1 MVTMLI
7 VVALDFAE
15 NRFIGKERP
24 MRSPRPAF
32 GAFLGVQ
39 SVYLLT
45 LLGCAIGGS
54 AVGDELPRYKL
65 KVGQELVYR
74 TVDPPKESDDGKGG
88 KNTSQYIV
96 EWTVNVVRQNE
107 DSTWRC
113 LFAQKGTTVRNRG
126 EKTSTYEF
134 MADGYFDLSAD
145 GRFLE
150 NQSIQPVANPTA
162 LFPPLPPDGHDP
174 KIPWEAALTLDET
187 QRKLQVDESA
197 PAQQEEW
204 QFIEV
209 PKMALDPIYDLSTTR
224 LYVFDCQQGLVRKAT
239 TTYQQGWPA
248 KRASTPEIQT
258 IELVSTRELDSQDL
272 TDLNADVD
280 RYVAAGAAYWALFL
294 HANRDFAHVAE
305 CMDKAES
312 SLKEIEPQLKTSL
325 VRAMLSNKLKQ
336 QQSSRGHYITMGDEF
351 GPQIDKP
358 SQDWSTTDLAGT
370 PHALADYRGKVVVL
384 DFWYRGCGWCI
395 RAMPQMKQLV
405 DDFSGQD
412 VAILGVNSDQD
423 DADAL
428 FVIDKLKLN
437 YPTLRN
443 GSASGKDRI
452 NTKYLVHGWPTLVV
466 IDSKGVVRHFHSGYS
481 PTLRHD
487 LGEKIRELLTEKQP

>member
-1 MVTMLI
+1 MLI

-15 NRFIGKERP
+15 NCLVGKECP
-24 MRSPRPAF
+24 MRSHHPLS
-32 GAFLGVQ
+32 GWFLGVRCACR
-39 SVYLLT
+39 LT
-45 LLGCAIGGS
+45 LLGHVIGGC

-65 KVGQELVYR
+65 KVGQEVIYR
-74 TVDPPKESDDGKGG
+74 TVDPPKESDGGKGG
-88 KNTSQYIV
+88 KNSSQYIV

-113 LFAQKGTTVRNRG
+113 LFTQKGTSIRTRG
-126 EKTSTYEF
+126 EKTSTNESV
-134 MADGYFDLSAD
+134 ADGYFDLSAD
-145 GRFLE
+145 GRFFE
-150 NQSIQPVANPTA
+150 NRSIQPMANPTA

-174 KIPWEAALTLDET
+174 KTAWEADLTLDAT
-187 QRKLQVDESA
+187 HRKLQVDESF
-197 PAQQEEW
+197 PAQQDEWRFVEE
-204 QFIEV
+204 
-209 PKMALDPIYDLSTTR
+209 PKMALDSIYEHSTTR
-224 LYVFDCQQGLVRKAT
+224 SYIFDRQQGLVRKAT
-239 TTYQQGWPA
+239 MIYQRGWPA
-248 KRASTPEIQT
+248 NRASKSEIQT
-258 IELVSTRELDSQDL
+258 IALISTRELDNQDA

-280 RYVAAGAAYWALFL
+280 RYVAAGAAYWDLFL
-294 HANRDFAHVAE
+294 RANRDFAHVAE
-305 CMDKAES
+305 WLDKAES

-336 QQSSRGHYITMGDEF
+336 PQNSREYYITTGEKF

-384 DFWYRGCGWCI
+384 DFWYRGCVWCI
-395 RAMPQMKQLV
+395 RAMPQMQQLV
-405 DDFSGQD
+405 DEFSEQD

-423 DADAL
+423 DNDAL

-443 GSASGKDRI
+443 GSATSKDRI
-452 NTKYLVHGWPTLVV
+452 NTKYLIHGWPTLVV

-487 LGEKIRELLTEKQP
+487 LGEKIRELLAENQP